1 MIKVRFSLRRDKKRE
16 DGMVPIFI
24 RIYQGRRST
33 LKTTGIWVL
42 EKNWNQK
49 GQHVRKGD
57 PMSTAL
63 NQRLVRL
70 KKEAEEA
77 LNKVLENGHASA
89 DRVKA
94 QMQQNEAGA
103 LMDWIDTY
111 IKNLGDDY
119 YWRTKR
125 IKNLKI
131 KLEGFSKRRLTFSD
145 ITPGFLNDFSQ
156 WLEKTKGTKRT
167 TVARILSAF
176 KMVMISAVDHELLR
190 PELNPF
196 LQFHYSPGQS
206 SHKVKLSVEQIR
218 SIIILQLEAPD
229 PLWHVR
235 NYFLFSFYCAGIRFS
250 DLARLRWSN
259 IQGEYL
265 SYVMSKTQ
273 HKRDIQRN
281 IKLVASARAILQ
293 SYNEGT
299 PDPEARIFPLLWSNY
314 ESDKAEKAHISS
326 KNALVNRDL
335 KKIADMAQIK
345 QKISFHVS
353 RHSYADFARR
363 EGVDLYSISKALGHS
378 KLATTEVYLNQ
389 LDQNYVDKQHE
400 NLFDNL

>member
-16 DGMVPIFI
+16 DGMVPVYI

-57 PMSTAL
+57 PMSTAF

-77 LNKVLENGHASA
+77 LNKVLENGHVSA

-94 QMQQNEAGA
+94 QMHQNEPGA
-103 LMDWIDTY
+103 LIDWIDTY
-111 IKNLGDDY
+111 ITNLGDDY
-119 YWRTKR
+119 FWRTKR
-125 IKNLKI
+125 IKNLKF
-131 KLEGFSKRRLTFSD
+131 KLEEFSKHKLTFSD
-145 ITPGFLNDFSQ
+145 VTPGFLADFSR
-156 WLEKTKGTKRT
+156 WLEKAKGTKRT

-176 KMVMISAVDHELLR
+176 KMVMTSAVDHELLR

-218 SIIILQLEAPD
+218 SIINLELEAPN

-281 IKLVASARAILQ
+281 IKLVPLAKAILEC
-293 SYNEGT
+293 YKAGAID
-299 PDPEARIFPLLWSNY
+299 PDNRIFPLLERSY

-335 KKIADMAQIK
+335 KKIADKAQIK

-400 NLFDNL
+400 NLFQNL